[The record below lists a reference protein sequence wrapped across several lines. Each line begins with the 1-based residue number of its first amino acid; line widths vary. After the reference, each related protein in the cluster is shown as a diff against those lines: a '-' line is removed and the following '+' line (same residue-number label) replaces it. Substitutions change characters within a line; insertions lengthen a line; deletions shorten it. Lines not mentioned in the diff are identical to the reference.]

1 MNSQGYRFEM
11 PSDDNPVIIKVIG
24 VGGMGGNAV
33 KHMDNMKMHDVSFA
47 VCNTDRQALMSN
59 PVKTKLQLGD
69 GLGAG
74 TEAQAGEDAAR
85 ASIEEIENLLA
96 PPTKMVFITAGM
108 GGGTGTG
115 AAPVVAEVARKLKLL
130 TVAVVTAPYWYEGIE
145 KKEQARIGIEKL
157 QESCD
162 TVLVV
167 LNDKLAELYSELT
180 WQEAYAHADDV
191 LANAVKSIAE
201 IITTQGDINA
211 DFADVKKVLQG
222 AGQSVMGSAEAE
234 GEDRALQA
242 IEAALNSPLLN
253 DHDILGAK
261 RILLT
266 ISSSKKHAM
275 KLKEQ
280 TAISEHVAKKIAKEA
295 RMFKFAAITDDNLG
309 EKLRVTII
317 AAGFEGTSKLLD
329 KLGPSDGNVEKEK
342 TDQEDKT
349 EEGAKDE
356 STTTPNGASTDE
368 THKEEITNT
377 EEPKNDPPVVN
388 QEPKAPEKRKEPV
401 LVGPDG
407 DDIDG
412 SLTGGNRNN
421 GVHTPTGGYTG
432 GSTIVNPEPPINTNI
447 FKDQDVDVLEI
458 DEARPDDAELIRKTI
473 EAFVKGQY
481 LAADLDRPTFERNK
495 TVLHPIP
502 LLSDLD
508 FVRSNLHD

>member
-1 MNSQGYRFEM
+1 MNSKGYRFETEA
-11 PSDDNPVIIKVIG
+11 DNQVIIKVVG

-33 KHMDNMKMHDVSFA
+33 KHMDKMKMKDVSFA

-74 TEAQAGEDAAR
+74 TEAKAGEDAAR

-115 AAPVVAEVARKLKLL
+115 AAPVVAEVARRLGLL
-130 TVAVVTAPYWYEGIE
+130 TVAVVTAPYWYEGTD
-145 KKEQARIGIEKL
+145 KKEQAREGIEKL
-157 QESCD
+157 KKSCD

-180 WQEAYAHADDV
+180 WTEAYAHADDV

-211 DFADVKKVLQG
+211 DFADVKKVLEG
-222 AGQSVMGSAEAE
+222 AGQSVMGSAEVGG
-234 GEDRALQA
+234 GEDRAIKA

-253 DHDILGAK
+253 DHDIRGAK

-266 ISSSKKHAM
+266 ISSSKQHAM

-280 TAISEHVAKKIAKEA
+280 TAISEHVSRKIQSEAK
-295 RMFKFAAITDDNLG
+295 MFKFGAITDDNLG
-309 EKLRVTII
+309 ENLRVTII
-317 AAGFEGTSKLLD
+317 AAGFDGTTLEG
-329 KLGPSDGNVEKEK
+329 LGDTPDQ
-342 TDQEDKT
+342 TDTTDTQEVT
-349 EEGAKDE
+349 QLV
-356 STTTPNGASTDE
+356 TDE
-368 THKEEITNT
+368 TPQDGLSVPNTPEELVLVDPDG
-377 EEPKNDPPVVN
+377 EEVDPKLMGNSVSADDKQTPTAGYPGGRSIVYPETPPVTT
-388 QEPKAPEKRKEPV
+388 
-401 LVGPDG
+401 GPFK
-407 DDIDG
+407 
-412 SLTGGNRNN
+412 GN
-421 GVHTPTGGYTG
+421 
-432 GSTIVNPEPPINTNI
+432 
-447 FKDQDVDVLEI
+447 DQDTDVLELD
-458 DEARPDDAELIRKTI
+458 DEERPSDAELIKRTV

-495 TVLHPIP
+495 TMLYSLPM
-502 LLSDLD
+502 LSEQEFL
-508 FVRSNLHD
+508 RSKLNG